1 MSFCVLD
8 INAILRATLSI
19 IWSPFHLPFIE
30 AQIFSK
36 TIVTE
41 TAPSEAK

>member
-1 MSFCVLD
+1 MEPL
-8 INAILRATLSI
+8 
-19 IWSPFHLPFIE
+19 FIK

-41 TAPSEAK
+41 TAPSEAKYAANIAR